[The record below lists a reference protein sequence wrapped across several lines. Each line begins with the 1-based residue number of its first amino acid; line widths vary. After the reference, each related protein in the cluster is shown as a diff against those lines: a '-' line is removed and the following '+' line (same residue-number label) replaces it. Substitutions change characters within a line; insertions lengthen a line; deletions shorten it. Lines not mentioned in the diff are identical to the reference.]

1 MSSEPVIS
9 HFAHERRRLSPGILV
24 GLGVI
29 VAVGYGVY
37 AHVERAHAV
46 TATARERDQQVP
58 DVRTMIARA
67 STQPLSLDL
76 PGETVGIETTP
87 IGARASGY
95 IDKRFVDI
103 GTPVQAG
110 QVLAIIRAPE
120 LDHRV
125 EQARETLAQAR
136 ANLALAQITAR
147 RSGGL
152 VGGGAVSKQ
161 NFDVD
166 RLTENAR
173 QAEQKAA
180 DAVLAETAQRQAYTT
195 VTAPYDGVVTVR
207 NVEAGDLVSADNATS
222 RPLFVITR
230 TDRLRVRVHV
240 PQDAALTVKVG
251 EPASIVVPERP
262 GQTFKGTVTRT
273 GYALEQGSRML
284 PVEIEIDNHD
294 NRLTAGLYAEIYFAL
309 PRATPVIMVPSEAL
323 NYEADGLSVET
334 VEADNKIAVRKVKV
348 GRDYGDH
355 LEILD
360 GLPDGSQLLVHPPSA
375 LHEGSVV
382 APQLDKSLKVP

>member
-1 MSSEPVIS
+1 MSSDPVMS
-9 HFAHERRRLSPGILV
+9 HSGHERRRLSTGVIA

-95 IDKRFVDI
+95 IDKRCVDI

-125 EQARETLAQAR
+125 EQAQATLAQAR

-166 RLTENAR
+166 RLTQNAR

-180 DAVLAETAQRQAYTT
+180 DAVLAETAQRQAYTSI
-195 VTAPYDGVVTVR
+195 TAPYDGVVTGR
-207 NVEAGDLVSADNATS
+207 AVEAGDLVSADSTA
-222 RPLFVITR
+222 RPLFVVTR

-240 PQDAALTVKVG
+240 PQDAALTLKVG
-251 EPASIVVPERP
+251 EPASMSVPERP
-262 GQTFKGTVTRT
+262 GQIFKGTVTRT
-273 GYALEQGSRML
+273 GHALEQGSRML
-284 PVEIEIDNHD
+284 PVEIDIDNHD
-294 NRLTAGLYAEIYFAL
+294 NRLTAGLYAEIHFDL
-309 PRATPVIMVPSEAL
+309 PRAAPVIMVPSEAL

-334 VEADNKIAVRKVKV
+334 VEADNKIAVRKVKI

-360 GLPDGSQLLVHPPSA
+360 GLPDGSQLVVHPPSA

-382 APQLDKSLKVP
+382 APQLDKNLKVI

>member
-1 MSSEPVIS
+1 MSSDPVMS
-9 HFAHERRRLSPGILV
+9 HSGHERRRLSTGIV
-24 GLGVI
+24 AGLAVI

-37 AHVERAHAV
+37 THVERAHAV

-110 QVLAIIRAPE
+110 QVLAVIRAPE

-125 EQARETLAQAR
+125 EQAQATLAQAR

-166 RLTENAR
+166 RLTQNAR

-180 DAVLAETAQRQAYTT
+180 DAVLAETAQRQAYTSI
-195 VTAPYDGVVTVR
+195 TAPYDGVVTGR
-207 NVEAGDLVSADNATS
+207 AVEAGDLVSADSTA
-222 RPLFVITR
+222 RPLFVVTR

-240 PQDAALTVKVG
+240 PQDAALTLKVG
-251 EPASIVVPERP
+251 EPASMSVPERP
-262 GQTFKGTVTRT
+262 GQIFKGTVTRT
-273 GYALEQGSRML
+273 GHALEQGSRML
-284 PVEIEIDNHD
+284 PVEIDIDNHD
-294 NRLTAGLYAEIYFAL
+294 NRLTAGLYAEIHFDL
-309 PRATPVIMVPSEAL
+309 PRAAPVIMVPSEAL

-334 VEADNKIAVRKVKV
+334 VETDNKIAVRKVKI

-360 GLPDGSQLLVHPPSA
+360 GLPDGSQLVVHPPSA

-382 APQLDKSLKVP
+382 APQLDKSLKVF

>member
-1 MSSEPVIS
+1 MSSDPVMS
-9 HFAHERRRLSPGILV
+9 HSGHERRRLSTGIV
-24 GLGVI
+24 AGLGVI

-37 AHVERAHAV
+37 THVERAHAV

-125 EQARETLAQAR
+125 EQAQATLAQAR

-152 VGGGAVSKQ
+152 VGGGTVSKQ

-166 RLTENAR
+166 RLTQNAR

-180 DAVLAETAQRQAYTT
+180 DAVLAETAQRQAYTSI
-195 VTAPYDGVVTVR
+195 TAPYDGVVTGR
-207 NVEAGDLVSADNATS
+207 AVEAGDLVSADSTA
-222 RPLFVITR
+222 RPLFVVTR

-240 PQDAALTVKVG
+240 PQDAALTLRVG
-251 EPASIVVPERP
+251 EPASMSVPERP
-262 GQTFKGTVTRT
+262 GQIFISTVTRT
-273 GYALEQGSRML
+273 GHALEQGSRML
-284 PVEIEIDNHD
+284 PVEIDIDNHD
-294 NRLTAGLYAEIYFAL
+294 NRLTAGLYAEIHFDL
-309 PRATPVIMVPSEAL
+309 PRAAPVIMVPSEAL

-334 VEADNKIAVRKVKV
+334 VEADNKIAVRKVKI

-355 LEILD
+355 LEVLD
-360 GLPDGSQLLVHPPSA
+360 GLPDGSQLVVHPPSA
-375 LHEGSVV
+375 LHAGSVV
-382 APQLDKSLKVP
+382 APQLDKSLKVL

>member
-1 MSSEPVIS
+1 MSSDPVMS
-9 HFAHERRRLSPGILV
+9 HSGHERRRLSTGIV
-24 GLGVI
+24 AGLAVI

-37 AHVERAHAV
+37 THVERAHAV

-125 EQARETLAQAR
+125 EQAQATLAQAR

-166 RLTENAR
+166 RLTQNAR

-180 DAVLAETAQRQAYTT
+180 DAVLAETAQRQAYTSI
-195 VTAPYDGVVTVR
+195 TAPYDGVVTGR
-207 NVEAGDLVSADNATS
+207 AVEAGDLVSADSTA
-222 RPLFVITR
+222 RPLFVVTR

-240 PQDAALTVKVG
+240 PQDAALTLKVG
-251 EPASIVVPERP
+251 EPASMSVPERP
-262 GQTFKGTVTRT
+262 GQIFKGTVTRT
-273 GYALEQGSRML
+273 GLALEQGSRML
-284 PVEIEIDNHD
+284 PVEIDIDNHD
-294 NRLTAGLYAEIYFAL
+294 NRLTAGLYAEIHFDL
-309 PRATPVIMVPSEAL
+309 PRAAPVIMVPSEAL

-334 VEADNKIAVRKVKV
+334 VEADNKIAVRKVKI

-360 GLPDGSQLLVHPPSA
+360 GLPDGSQLVVHPPSA

-382 APQLDKSLKVP
+382 APQPDKSLKVL

>member
-1 MSSEPVIS
+1 MSSEPVMS
-9 HFAHERRRLSPGILV
+9 HSDQERRRFSPGILA

-37 AHVERAHAV
+37 THVERAHAV

-58 DVRTMIARA
+58 DVRTLIARA

-125 EQARETLAQAR
+125 EQAQATLAQAR

-166 RLTENAR
+166 RLTQNAR

-195 VTAPYDGVVTVR
+195 VTAPYDGVVTGR
-207 NVEAGDLVSADNATS
+207 NVEAGDLVSADSTT
-222 RPLFVITR
+222 RPLFIVTR

-240 PQDAALTVKVG
+240 PQDAALTVKTG

-262 GQTFKGTVTRT
+262 GQSFSGTVTRT
-273 GYALEQGSRML
+273 GHALEQGSRML

-294 NRLTAGLYAEIYFAL
+294 SRLTAGLYTTVHFDF
-309 PRATPVIMVPSEAL
+309 PRAAPVIMIPSEAL

-334 VEADNKIAVRKVKV
+334 IGVDNKVTVRKVKI

-360 GLPDGSQLLVHPPSA
+360 GLPDGSQLVVHPPSA

-382 APQLDKSLKVP
+382 APQLDKSLKVL

>member
-1 MSSEPVIS
+1 MSSDPVMS
-9 HFAHERRRLSPGILV
+9 RSGHARRRLSTGIV
-24 GLGVI
+24 AGLGVI
-29 VAVGYGVY
+29 LAVGYGVY
-37 AHVERAHAV
+37 THVERAHAV

-67 STQPLSLDL
+67 SIQPLSLDL

-125 EQARETLAQAR
+125 EQAQATLAQAR

-147 RSGGL
+147 RSSGL

-166 RLTENAR
+166 RLTQNAR

-207 NVEAGDLVSADNATS
+207 NVEAGDLVSADSTA
-222 RPLFVITR
+222 RPLFVVTR

-240 PQDAALTVKVG
+240 PQDAALTLKVG
-251 EPASIVVPERP
+251 EPASMSVPERP
-262 GQTFKGTVTRT
+262 GQIFKGTVTRT
-273 GYALEQGSRML
+273 GHALEQDSRML
-284 PVEIEIDNHD
+284 PVEIDIDNHD
-294 NRLTAGLYAEIYFAL
+294 NRLTAGLYAEIHFDL
-309 PRATPVIMVPSEAL
+309 PRAAPVIMVPSEAL

-334 VEADNKIAVRKVKV
+334 VEADNKITVRKVKI

-355 LEILD
+355 LEILN
-360 GLPDGSQLLVHPPSA
+360 GLPDGSQLVVHPPSA

-382 APQLDKSLKVP
+382 APQLDKSLKVL

>member
-1 MSSEPVIS
+1 MSSDPVMS
-9 HFAHERRRLSPGILV
+9 HSGHERRRLSTGLV
-24 GLGVI
+24 AGLGVI

-125 EQARETLAQAR
+125 EQAQATLAQAR

-166 RLTENAR
+166 RLTQNAR

-180 DAVLAETAQRQAYTT
+180 DAVLAETAQRQAYTSIA
-195 VTAPYDGVVTVR
+195 APYDGVVTGR
-207 NVEAGDLVSADNATS
+207 AVEAGDLVSADSTA
-222 RPLFVITR
+222 RPLFVVTR

-240 PQDAALTVKVG
+240 PQDAALTLKVG
-251 EPASIVVPERP
+251 EPASMSVPERP
-262 GQTFKGTVTRT
+262 GQIFKGTVTRT
-273 GYALEQGSRML
+273 GHALEQGSRML
-284 PVEIEIDNHD
+284 PVEIDIDNHD
-294 NRLTAGLYAEIYFAL
+294 NRLTAGLYAEIHFDL
-309 PRATPVIMVPSEAL
+309 PRAAPVIMVPSEAL

-334 VEADNKIAVRKVKV
+334 VEADNKIAVRKVKI

-355 LEILD
+355 LEVLD
-360 GLPDGSQLLVHPPSA
+360 GLPDGSQLVVHPPSA

-382 APQLDKSLKVP
+382 APQLDKNLKVL

>member
-1 MSSEPVIS
+1 MSHSG
-9 HFAHERRRLSPGILV
+9 HERRRLSTGIV
-24 GLGVI
+24 AGLGVI

-37 AHVERAHAV
+37 THVERAHAV

-125 EQARETLAQAR
+125 EQAQATLAQAR

-166 RLTENAR
+166 RLTQNAR

-180 DAVLAETAQRQAYTT
+180 DAVLAETAQRQAYTSI
-195 VTAPYDGVVTVR
+195 TAPYDGVVTGR
-207 NVEAGDLVSADNATS
+207 AVEAGDLVSADSTA
-222 RPLFVITR
+222 RPLFVVTC

-240 PQDAALTVKVG
+240 PQDAALTLKVG
-251 EPASIVVPERP
+251 EPASISVPERP
-262 GQTFKGTVTRT
+262 GQIFKGTVTRT
-273 GYALEQGSRML
+273 GHALEQGSRML
-284 PVEIEIDNHD
+284 PVEIDIDNHD
-294 NRLTAGLYAEIYFAL
+294 NRLTAGLYAEIHFDL
-309 PRATPVIMVPSEAL
+309 PRAAPVIMVPSEAL

-334 VEADNKIAVRKVKV
+334 VTADNKIAVRKVKI

-360 GLPDGSQLLVHPPSA
+360 GLPDGSQLVVHPPSA

-382 APQLDKSLKVP
+382 APQPDKSLKVL

>member
-1 MSSEPVIS
+1 MSSDPVMS
-9 HFAHERRRLSPGILV
+9 HSGHERRRLSTGIV
-24 GLGVI
+24 AGLAVI

-37 AHVERAHAV
+37 THVERAHAV

-125 EQARETLAQAR
+125 EQAQATLAQAR

-166 RLTENAR
+166 RLTQNAR

-180 DAVLAETAQRQAYTT
+180 DAVLAETAQRQAYTSI
-195 VTAPYDGVVTVR
+195 TAPYDGVVTGR
-207 NVEAGDLVSADNATS
+207 AVEAGDLVSADSTA
-222 RPLFVITR
+222 RPLFVVTR

-240 PQDAALTVKVG
+240 PQDAALTLKVG
-251 EPASIVVPERP
+251 EPASMSVPERP
-262 GQTFKGTVTRT
+262 GQIFKGAVTRT
-273 GYALEQGSRML
+273 GHALEPGSRML
-284 PVEIEIDNHD
+284 PVEIDIDNHD
-294 NRLTAGLYAEIYFAL
+294 NRLTAGLYAEIHFDL
-309 PRATPVIMVPSEAL
+309 PRAAPVIMVPSEAL

-334 VEADNKIAVRKVKV
+334 VTADNKIAVRKVKI

-360 GLPDGSQLLVHPPSA
+360 GLPDASQLVVHPPSA

-382 APQLDKSLKVP
+382 APQLDKSLKVL

>member
-1 MSSEPVIS
+1 MSSDPVMS
-9 HFAHERRRLSPGILV
+9 HSGHERRRLSTGIV
-24 GLGVI
+24 AGLAVI

-37 AHVERAHAV
+37 THVERAHAV

-87 IGARASGY
+87 IGARATGY

-125 EQARETLAQAR
+125 EQAQATLAQAR

-166 RLTENAR
+166 RLTQNAR

-180 DAVLAETAQRQAYTT
+180 DAVLAETAQRQAYTSI
-195 VTAPYDGVVTVR
+195 TAPYDGVVTGR
-207 NVEAGDLVSADNATS
+207 AVEAGDLVSADSTA
-222 RPLFVITR
+222 RPLFVVTR

-240 PQDAALTVKVG
+240 PQDAALTLKVG
-251 EPASIVVPERP
+251 EPASMSVPERP
-262 GQTFKGTVTRT
+262 GQIFKGTVTRT
-273 GYALEQGSRML
+273 GHALEQGSRML
-284 PVEIEIDNHD
+284 PVEIDIDNHD
-294 NRLTAGLYAEIYFAL
+294 NRLTAGLYAEIHFDL
-309 PRATPVIMVPSEAL
+309 PRAAPVIMVPSEAL

-334 VEADNKIAVRKVKV
+334 VEADNKIAVRKVKI

-360 GLPDGSQLLVHPPSA
+360 GLPDGSQLVEHPPSA

-382 APQLDKSLKVP
+382 APQLDKSLKEL

>member
-1 MSSEPVIS
+1 MSSDPVMS
-9 HFAHERRRLSPGILV
+9 HSGHERRRFSPGIV
-24 GLGVI
+24 AGLAVI

-37 AHVERAHAV
+37 THVERAHAV
-46 TATARERDQQVP
+46 TATARERDQQIP
-58 DVRTMIARA
+58 DVRTMIAHA

-103 GTPVQAG
+103 GTPVHAG

-125 EQARETLAQAR
+125 EQAQATLAQAR

-166 RLTENAR
+166 RLTQNAR

-180 DAVLAETAQRQAYTT
+180 DAVLAETAQRQAYTSI
-195 VTAPYDGVVTVR
+195 TAPYDGVVTDRV
-207 NVEAGDLVSADNATS
+207 VEAGDLVSADSTA
-222 RPLFVITR
+222 RPLFVVTR

-240 PQDAALTVKVG
+240 PQDAALTLKVG
-251 EPASIVVPERP
+251 EPASMSVPERP
-262 GQTFKGTVTRT
+262 GQIFKGTVTRT
-273 GYALEQGSRML
+273 GHALEQGSRML
-284 PVEIEIDNHD
+284 PVEIDIDNHD
-294 NRLTAGLYAEIYFAL
+294 NRLTAGLYAEIHFDL
-309 PRATPVIMVPSEAL
+309 PRAAPVIMVPSEAL

-334 VEADNKIAVRKVKV
+334 VEADNKITVRKVKI

-360 GLPDGSQLLVHPPSA
+360 GLPDGSQLVVHPPSA

-382 APQLDKSLKVP
+382 APQLDKNLKVI

>member
-1 MSSEPVIS
+1 MSSDPVMS
-9 HFAHERRRLSPGILV
+9 HSGHERRRLSTGIV
-24 GLGVI
+24 AGLAVI

-37 AHVERAHAV
+37 THVERAHAV

-125 EQARETLAQAR
+125 EQAQATLAQAR

-166 RLTENAR
+166 RLTQNAR

-180 DAVLAETAQRQAYTT
+180 DAVLAETAQRQAYTSIT
-195 VTAPYDGVVTVR
+195 SPYDGVVTDRV
-207 NVEAGDLVSADNATS
+207 VEAGDLVSADSTA
-222 RPLFVITR
+222 RPLFVVTR

-240 PQDAALTVKVG
+240 PQDAALTLKVG
-251 EPASIVVPERP
+251 EPASMSVPERP
-262 GQTFKGTVTRT
+262 GQIFKGTVTRT
-273 GYALEQGSRML
+273 GHALEQGSRML
-284 PVEIEIDNHD
+284 PVEIDIDNHD
-294 NRLTAGLYAEIYFAL
+294 NRLTAGLYAEIHFDL
-309 PRATPVIMVPSEAL
+309 PRAAPVIMVPSEAL

-334 VEADNKIAVRKVKV
+334 VEADNKIAVRKVKI

-360 GLPDGSQLLVHPPSA
+360 GLPDGSQLVVHPPSA

-382 APQLDKSLKVP
+382 GPQLDKSLKVL

>member
-1 MSSEPVIS
+1 MSSDPVMS
-9 HFAHERRRLSPGILV
+9 HSGHERRRLSTGLV
-24 GLGVI
+24 AGLGVI

-46 TATARERDQQVP
+46 TTTARERDQQVP

-125 EQARETLAQAR
+125 EQAQATLAQAR

-166 RLTENAR
+166 RLTQNAR

-180 DAVLAETAQRQAYTT
+180 DAVLAETAQRQAYTSI
-195 VTAPYDGVVTVR
+195 TAPYDGVVTGR
-207 NVEAGDLVSADNATS
+207 AVEAGDLVSADSTA
-222 RPLFVITR
+222 RPLFVVTR

-240 PQDAALTVKVG
+240 PQDAALTLKVG
-251 EPASIVVPERP
+251 EPASMSVPERP
-262 GQTFKGTVTRT
+262 GQIFKGTVTRT
-273 GYALEQGSRML
+273 GHALEQGSRML

-294 NRLTAGLYAEIYFAL
+294 NRLTAGLYAEIHFDL
-309 PRATPVIMVPSEAL
+309 PRAAPVIMVPSEAL

-334 VEADNKIAVRKVKV
+334 VEADNKIAVRKVKI

-360 GLPDGSQLLVHPPSA
+360 GLPDGSQLVVHPPSA

-382 APQLDKSLKVP
+382 APQLDKNLKVI

>member
-1 MSSEPVIS
+1 MSSDPVMS
-9 HFAHERRRLSPGILV
+9 HSGHERRRLSTGLV
-24 GLGVI
+24 AGLAVI

-37 AHVERAHAV
+37 AYVERAHAV

-125 EQARETLAQAR
+125 EQAQATLAQAR

-166 RLTENAR
+166 RLTQNAR
-173 QAEQKAA
+173 QSEQKAA
-180 DAVLAETAQRQAYTT
+180 DAVLAETAQRQAYTSI
-195 VTAPYDGVVTVR
+195 TAPYDGVVTGR
-207 NVEAGDLVSADNATS
+207 AVEAGDLVSADSTA
-222 RPLFVITR
+222 RPLFVVTR

-240 PQDAALTVKVG
+240 PQDAALTLKVG
-251 EPASIVVPERP
+251 EPASMSVPERP
-262 GQTFKGTVTRT
+262 GQIFKGTVTRT
-273 GYALEQGSRML
+273 GHALEQGSRML
-284 PVEIEIDNHD
+284 PVEIDIENHD
-294 NRLTAGLYAEIYFAL
+294 NRLTAGLYAEIHFDL
-309 PRATPVIMVPSEAL
+309 PRAAPVIMVPSEAL

-334 VEADNKIAVRKVKV
+334 VETDNKIAVRKVKI

-355 LEILD
+355 LEVLD
-360 GLPDGSQLLVHPPSA
+360 GLPDGSQLVVHPPSA

-382 APQLDKSLKVP
+382 APQLDKSLKVL

>member
-1 MSSEPVIS
+1 MSDSTLS
-9 HFAHERRRLSPGILV
+9 RSGAGRRPLSAGLV
-24 GLGVI
+24 AGLGVM

-37 AHVERAHAV
+37 AHIERAHAV
-46 TATARERDQQVP
+46 TATAEERARQVP

-67 STQPLSLDL
+67 STQPLPLDL

-95 IDKRFVDI
+95 IEKRFVDI
-103 GTPVQAG
+103 GTPVRAG

-125 EQARETLAQAR
+125 EQAQATLAQAR
-136 ANLALAQITAR
+136 ANLALAQITAH
-147 RSGGL
+147 RSSGL
-152 VGGGAVSKQ
+152 VGRAVSRQ

-166 RLTENAR
+166 RLTQNAR

-180 DAVLAETAQRQAYTT
+180 DAVLAESAQRQAYTT
-195 VTAPYDGVVTVR
+195 VTAPYDGVVTAR
-207 NVEAGDLVSADNATS
+207 NIEAGDLISADNATA
-222 RPLFVITR
+222 RPLFVVTR

-262 GQTFKGTVTRT
+262 SQTFTGTVTRT
-273 GYALEQGSRML
+273 GHALEPGSRML
-284 PVEIEIDNHD
+284 PVEIDIDNHD
-294 NRLTAGLYAEIYFAL
+294 NRLTAGLYAEIHFDL
-309 PRATPVIMVPSEAL
+309 PRAAPVIMVPSEAL
-323 NYEADGLSVET
+323 NYEADGLSMET
-334 VEADNKIAVRKVKV
+334 VEADNKVVVRKVRI

-360 GLPDGSQLLVHPPSA
+360 GLPDGSQLVVHPPSA
-375 LHEGSVV
+375 LHEGSIV
-382 APQLDKSLKVP
+382 APQLDKSLKVL

>member
-1 MSSEPVIS
+1 MSSDPVMS
-9 HFAHERRRLSPGILV
+9 HSGHERRRLSTGIV
-24 GLGVI
+24 AGLGVI

-37 AHVERAHAV
+37 THVERAHAV

-58 DVRTMIARA
+58 DLRTMIARA

-125 EQARETLAQAR
+125 EQAQATLAQAR

-166 RLTENAR
+166 RLTQNAR

-180 DAVLAETAQRQAYTT
+180 DAVLAETAQRQAYTSI
-195 VTAPYDGVVTVR
+195 TAPYDGVVTGR
-207 NVEAGDLVSADNATS
+207 AVEAGDLVSADSTA
-222 RPLFVITR
+222 RPLFVVTC

-240 PQDAALTVKVG
+240 PQDAALTLKVG
-251 EPASIVVPERP
+251 EPASISVPERP
-262 GQTFKGTVTRT
+262 GQIFKGTVTRT
-273 GYALEQGSRML
+273 GHALEQGSRML
-284 PVEIEIDNHD
+284 PVEIDIDNHD
-294 NRLTAGLYAEIYFAL
+294 NRLTAGLYAEIHFDL
-309 PRATPVIMVPSEAL
+309 PRAAPVIMVPSEAL

-334 VEADNKIAVRKVKV
+334 VTADNKIAVRKVKI

-360 GLPDGSQLLVHPPSA
+360 GLPDGSQLVVHPPSA

-382 APQLDKSLKVP
+382 APQPDKSLKVL

>member
-1 MSSEPVIS
+1 MSSDPVMS
-9 HFAHERRRLSPGILV
+9 HSGHERRRLSTGIV
-24 GLGVI
+24 AGLAVI

-37 AHVERAHAV
+37 THVERAHAI

-95 IDKRFVDI
+95 IDKRLVDI

-125 EQARETLAQAR
+125 EQAHATLAQAR

-166 RLTENAR
+166 RLTQNAR
-173 QAEQKAA
+173 QSEQKAA
-180 DAVLAETAQRQAYTT
+180 DAVLAETAQRQAYTSI
-195 VTAPYDGVVTVR
+195 TAPYDGVVTGR
-207 NVEAGDLVSADNATS
+207 AVEAGDLVSADSTA
-222 RPLFVITR
+222 RPLFVVTR

-240 PQDAALTVKVG
+240 PQDAALTLKVG
-251 EPASIVVPERP
+251 EPASMSVPERP
-262 GQTFKGTVTRT
+262 GQIFKGTVTRT
-273 GYALEQGSRML
+273 GHALEQGSRML
-284 PVEIEIDNHD
+284 PVEIDIDNHD
-294 NRLTAGLYAEIYFAL
+294 NRLTAGLYAEIHFDL
-309 PRATPVIMVPSEAL
+309 PRAASVIMVPSEAL

-334 VEADNKIAVRKVKV
+334 VEADNKIAVHKVKI

-355 LEILD
+355 LEVLD
-360 GLPDGSQLLVHPPSA
+360 GLPDGSQLVVHPPSA

-382 APQLDKSLKVP
+382 APQLDKSLKEL

>member
-1 MSSEPVIS
+1 M
-9 HFAHERRRLSPGILV
+9 
-24 GLGVI
+24 
-29 VAVGYGVY
+29 
-37 AHVERAHAV
+37 
-46 TATARERDQQVP
+46 
-58 DVRTMIARA
+58 
-67 STQPLSLDL
+67 
-76 PGETVGIETTP
+76 
-87 IGARASGY
+87 
-95 IDKRFVDI
+95 
-103 GTPVQAG
+103 QAG
-110 QVLAIIRAPE
+110 QVLAIIHAPE

-125 EQARETLAQAR
+125 EQAQATLAQAR

-166 RLTENAR
+166 RLTQNAR

-195 VTAPYDGVVTVR
+195 VIAPYDGVVTVR
-207 NVEAGDLVSADNATS
+207 NVEAGNLVSADNATS
-222 RPLFVITR
+222 RPLFVVTR

-273 GYALEQGSRML
+273 GHALEQGSRML

-294 NRLTAGLYAEIYFAL
+294 NRLTAGLYAEIHFDL
-309 PRATPVIMVPSEAL
+309 PRAASVIMVPSEAL

-334 VEADNKIAVRKVKV
+334 VNADNKIAVHKVKI

-360 GLPDGSQLLVHPPSA
+360 GLPDGSQLVVHPPSA

-382 APQLDKSLKVP
+382 APQLDKNLKVL